1 MIQVLLER
9 KTPLLLFVVLFVL
22 LVVLSS
28 QAKGH
33 EGGSLLEGFLFR
45 LVTPVARLADGF
57 DEGLTRWVEGYVDLR
72 LARVENL
79 RLREDLSQLQLERQR
94 WEQERL
100 EYRRLLGLLGLKEM
114 MRRPA
119 LAARVVSRGHGLG
132 ATTLIINRGASDGV
146 ALNQPVIVPSGV
158 AGRVIEVGTSTAKV
172 QLALDPNSSVA
183 ALSERSR
190 AQGMVNG
197 RGERLLRMEYV
208 SDLEDVQ
215 PGDRIVTSGLDRIF
229 PPGLPLGTVLRAERG
244 GGLVQSIEVEP
255 ATDFDKLEE
264 VLVLLGS
271 AGEAS

>member
-9 KTPLLLFVVLFVL
+9 KTPLLLFVVLFIL

-33 EGGSLLEGFLFR
+33 EGGSLLEGLLFR
-45 LVTPVARLADGF
+45 MVTPVARLADGI
-57 DEGLTRWVEGYVDLR
+57 DERLTSWVEGYVDLR

-79 RLREDLSQLQLERQR
+79 RLKEDLSLLQLERQR

-114 MRRPA
+114 VRGPA
-119 LAARVVSRGHGLG
+119 VAARVVSRGHGLG
-132 ATTLIINRGASDGV
+132 ATTLIINRGSSDGV
-146 ALNQPVIVPSGV
+146 APNQPVIVPSGV
-158 AGRVIEVGTSTAKV
+158 AGRVIEVAPSTAKV

-215 PGDRIVTSGLDRIF
+215 PGDRIITSGLDRIF

-255 ATDFDKLEE
+255 AADFNKLEE
-264 VLVLLGS
+264 VLVLLD
-271 AGEAS
+271 AAEEAS

>member
-1 MIQVLLER
+1 MIQTLLER
-9 KTPLLLFVVLFVL
+9 KTPLLLFAVLFIL

-33 EGGSLLEGFLFR
+33 EGGSILEGILFR
-45 LVTPVARLADGF
+45 LVTPVARLADAL
-57 DEGLTRWVEGYVDLR
+57 DERLTRWVEEYVDLR

-79 RLREDLSQLQLERQR
+79 GLKEELGLLQLERQR
-94 WEQERL
+94 WEQERQ
-100 EYRRLLGLLGLKEM
+100 EYRRLLGVLGLKEM
-114 MRRPA
+114 VRRPA

-132 ATTLIINRGASDGV
+132 ATTMIINRGAGDGV
-146 ALNQPVIVPSGV
+146 APNHPVIVPAGV
-158 AGRVIEVGTSTAKV
+158 VGRVIEVGPSTAKV
-172 QLALDPNSSVA
+172 QLMLDPNSSVA

-197 RGERLLRMEYV
+197 RGERLLRMDYV

-215 PGDRIVTSGLDRIF
+215 PGDRIVTSGLDRLF

-255 ATDFDKLEE
+255 AADFGKLEE
-264 VLVLLGS
+264 VLVLLES
-271 AGEAS
+271 AGEGA